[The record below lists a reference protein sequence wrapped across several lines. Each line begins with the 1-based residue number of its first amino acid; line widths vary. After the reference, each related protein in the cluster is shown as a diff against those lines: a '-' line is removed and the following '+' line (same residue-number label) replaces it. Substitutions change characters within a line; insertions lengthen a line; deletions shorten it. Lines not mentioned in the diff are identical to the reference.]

1 MNKIA
6 TINIPEEILF
16 SLRESETEIASEMKR
31 YSAVY
36 YYYQKKLSIGQAALL
51 AEMSEEKFIHFLSD
65 NKISIFEH
73 YDRDELLKDIAN
85 A

>member
-1 MNKIA
+1 MNKVA

-16 SLRESETEIASEMKR
+16 SLRESETEIAYEMKL
-31 YSAVY
+31 YSAMHY
-36 YYYQKKLSIGQAALL
+36 YYHKKLSIGQAALL
-51 AEMSEEKFIHFLSD
+51 AEMPEETFIHYLSD